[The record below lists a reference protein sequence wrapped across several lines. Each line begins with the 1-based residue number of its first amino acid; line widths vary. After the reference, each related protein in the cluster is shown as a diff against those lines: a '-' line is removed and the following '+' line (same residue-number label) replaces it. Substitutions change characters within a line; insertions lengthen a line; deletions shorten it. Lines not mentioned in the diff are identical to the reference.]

1 MNKFLSFVF
10 LASLAVA
17 FCAFTHE
24 HPASTTST
32 TTTTVTVEDIKWYTF
47 EEAVEMNKTEPRKFL
62 IDVYTDWCGW
72 CKVMDKKTFTDDKV
86 KAYVNEHFYAV
97 KLDAEQK
104 EEITFNENKFEYVA
118 NAGRRGIHTLAYSLL
133 DGKMSYPSIV
143 YLNEKFERIAIAPG
157 YKTPEQ
163 IMTDLEFAAE
173 EQYLNK

>member
-1 MNKFLSFVF
+1 MNKLLSIIFF
-10 LASLAVA
+10 AGLMTA

-24 HPASTTST
+24 HPAPQATTISTN
-32 TTTTVTVEDIKWYTF
+32 VAEDITWYTF
-47 EEAVEMNKTEPRKFL
+47 EEAVEMNKKQPKKFL

-86 KAYVNEHFYAV
+86 KAYVNKHFYAV

-104 EEITFNENKFEYVA
+104 EAIMFAENKFEYIA
-118 NAGRRGIHTLAYSLL
+118 NAGRRGIHHLAYSLL

-163 IMTDLEFAAE
+163 IMSDLEFAAE
-173 EQYLNK
+173 EQYLND

>member
-1 MNKFLSFVF
+1 MNKLLSLVF
-10 LASLAVA
+10 FAGLMTA
-17 FCAFTHE
+17 FCAFTHK
-24 HPASTTST
+24 HPAPITTSEMAT
-32 TTTTVTVEDIKWYTF
+32 TIVEDIKWYTF
-47 EEAVEMNKTEPRKFL
+47 EEAVEMNKTQPKKFL

-72 CKVMDKKTFTDDKV
+72 CKVMDKKTFTNDQV

-104 EEITFNENKFEYVA
+104 EEIIFNENKFEYVA

-163 IMTDLEFAAE
+163 IMSDLEFAAE
-173 EQYLNK
+173 EKYLKQ

>member
-1 MNKFLSFVF
+1 MNKFLSLATFAF
-10 LASLAVA
+10 LMIA
-17 FCAFTHE
+17 FCAFTHSPK
-24 HPASTTST
+24 HTTPVP
-32 TTTTVTVEDIKWYTF
+32 TTVVDTVEDITWHTF
-47 EEAVEMNKTEPRKFL
+47 EEAVELNKTNPKKFL
-62 IDVYTDWCGW
+62 VDVYTDWCGW

-104 EEITFNENKFEYVA
+104 EAINFNDNKFEYIA

-173 EQYLNK
+173 EQYMKQ